1 MYEMTDGHT
10 VKAFNEELESI
21 NALVV
26 ELGGLGLDQLRRA
39 VQTLKDEDAKEA
51 GLVIDLPHGG
61 LAQRGSCG

>member
-26 ELGGLGLDQLRRA
+26 ELGGWDWISCTGPYRHSRMRMPKRRA
-39 VQTLKDEDAKEA
+39 W
-51 GLVIDLPHGG
+51 
-61 LAQRGSCG
+61 